1 MGIRRSGDRSAYWRK
16 MIAAQAKSGLPISHF
31 CKRDGLSE
39 GSFYLWRKK
48 LAAAVVDSPPSSPP
62 SAMPETHFV
71 PVQLEPPVAPTFEL
85 SFPNGCRLAVPA
97 QFEESALR
105 CLVQLIGESLEC

>member
-48 LAAAVVDSPPSSPP
+48 LAAAGEGGGASSRDASRDAGVASPAAGWRSGSGVGH
-62 SAMPETHFV
+62 SVSGTGAR
-71 PVQLEPPVAPTFEL
+71 
-85 SFPNGCRLAVPA
+85 S
-97 QFEESALR
+97 
-105 CLVQLIGESLEC
+105 